1 MWTRN
6 EMAQVA
12 AKELRDGDYVNL
24 GIGVPTLIANNLPEG
39 VNVVLQSENG
49 ILGMGPHPAPGDE
62 DPDLIN
68 AGKQTITFVPG
79 TSIFD
84 SSVSFSMIRSGRMAA
99 AFLGALEVSQT
110 GDLANWKIPGKMIKG
125 MGGAMDLVA
134 GARRVVVLM
143 DHLTK
148 KGEPKL
154 LKECTLP
161 VTGRSVVNRVIT
173 NLGDFEII
181 DSTLVLRALAP
192 GVSEEEIRETTSADF
207 EIDLRGDA
215 V

>member
-1 MWTRN
+1 MSTK
-6 EMAQVA
+6 Q
-12 AKELRDGDYVNL
+12 GS
-24 GIGVPTLIANNLPEG
+24 GP
-39 VNVVLQSENG
+39 
-49 ILGMGPHPAPGDE
+49 GPHPAPGDE
-62 DPDLIN
+62 DADLIN

-181 DSTLVLRALAP
+181 DSTLILRALAP
-192 GVSEEEIRETTSADF
+192 GVSEEEIRENTSADF
-207 EIDLRGDA
+207 EIDLRGD
-215 V
+215 VV

>member
-12 AKELRDGDYVNL
+12 AKELKDGDYVNL

-49 ILGMGPHPAPGDE
+49 ILGMGPHPSPGDE

-125 MGGAMDLVA
+125 MGGAMDLVS

-192 GVSEEEIRETTSADF
+192 GVGEEEIRENTSADF

>member
-6 EMAQVA
+6 EMAQIA
-12 AKELRDGDYVNL
+12 ARELKDGDYVNL

-99 AFLGALEVSQT
+99 AFLGALEVSQS

-125 MGGAMDLVA
+125 MGGAMDLVS

-161 VTGRSVVNRVIT
+161 VTGRNVVNRVIT

-181 DSTLVLRALAP
+181 DSMLVLRGLAP
-192 GVSEEEIRETTSADF
+192 GVNEEEIRKNTGADF
-207 EIDLRGDA
+207 EVDLRGDA
-215 V
+215 A

>member
-6 EMAQVA
+6 EMAQIA
-12 AKELRDGDYVNL
+12 ARELKDGDYVNL

-99 AFLGALEVSQT
+99 AFLGALEVSQS

-125 MGGAMDLVA
+125 MGGCDGSSFRSSSSGRFDGSPNQKR
-134 GARRVVVLM
+134 GA
-143 DHLTK
+143 K
-148 KGEPKL
+148 
-154 LKECTLP
+154 
-161 VTGRSVVNRVIT
+161 
-173 NLGDFEII
+173 
-181 DSTLVLRALAP
+181 AA
-192 GVSEEEIRETTSADF
+192 
-207 EIDLRGDA
+207 
-215 V
+215 

>member
-125 MGGAMDLVA
+125 MGGAMDLVS

-161 VTGRSVVNRVIT
+161 VTGRRVVNRVIT

-181 DSTLVLRALAP
+181 DSTLILRALAP
-192 GVSEEEIRETTSADF
+192 GVSEEEIRENTSADF
-207 EIDLRGDA
+207 EIDLRGD
-215 V
+215 VV

>member
-1 MWTRN
+1 
-6 EMAQVA
+6 MAQVA

-125 MGGAMDLVA
+125 MGGAMDLVS

-181 DSTLVLRALAP
+181 DSTLILRALAP
-192 GVSEEEIRETTSADF
+192 GVSEEEIRENTSADF
-207 EIDLRGDA
+207 EIDLRGDM

>member
-125 MGGAMDLVA
+125 MGGAMDLVS

-181 DSTLVLRALAP
+181 DSTLILRALAP
-192 GVSEEEIRETTSADF
+192 GVSEEEIRENTSADF
-207 EIDLRGDA
+207 EIDLRGDM

>member
-12 AKELRDGDYVNL
+12 AKELKDGDYVNL
-24 GIGVPTLIANNLPEG
+24 GIGVPTLIANNLPKG

-49 ILGMGPHPAPGDE
+49 ILGMGPHPSPGDE

-125 MGGAMDLVA
+125 MGGAMDLVS

-192 GVSEEEIRETTSADF
+192 GVGEEEIRENTSADF